1 MELPHTES
9 NKPKRKMLALNKG
22 SIYYVPVFHSIR
34 YFYVSYIR
42 QILVFPIDSRITCPY
57 NKNLTTITQG

>member
-22 SIYYVPVFHSIR
+22 SIYYVPGFHSINQTFLR
-34 YFYVSYIR
+34 SLYKA
-42 QILVFPIDSRITCPY
+42 DTCFS
-57 NKNLTTITQG
+57 NRLKNNLSIQ

>member
-22 SIYYVPVFHSIR
+22 SIYYVPVFHSINQTFLHFL
-34 YFYVSYIR
+34 YKEDTCFSNGLKNNLSIR
-42 QILVFPIDSRITCPY
+42 
-57 NKNLTTITQG
+57 

>member
-22 SIYYVPVFHSIR
+22 PIYYVPVFHSINQTFLHFL
-34 YFYVSYIR
+34 YKAE
-42 QILVFPIDSRITCPY
+42 TCFSNWPE
-57 NKNLTTITQG
+57 NNLSIQ